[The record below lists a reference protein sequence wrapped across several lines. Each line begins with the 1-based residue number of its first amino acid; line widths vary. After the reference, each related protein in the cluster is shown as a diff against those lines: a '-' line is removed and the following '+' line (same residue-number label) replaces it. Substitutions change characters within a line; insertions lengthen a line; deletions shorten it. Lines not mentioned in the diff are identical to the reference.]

1 MSWSITSI
9 DELESIIPVNPP
21 TVNKKINPTAQYMGV
36 SFLNGAPCIV
46 ANHLNTL
53 IPVGTAMII
62 VAAVKY
68 ARVSTSIPTVNM
80 WWAHTIKPRTPIP
93 SIA

>member
-1 MSWSITSI
+1 MNPRAHNIGVEYFT
-9 DELESIIPVNPP
+9 LEPW
-21 TVNKKINPTAQYMGV
+21 
-36 SFLNGAPCIV
+36 IV

-53 IPVGTAMII
+53 MPVGTAIII

-80 WWAHTIKPRTPIP
+80 WCAHTIKPNTAIP

>member
-1 MSWSITSI
+1 MSRDALDRT
-9 DELESIIPVNPP
+9 IPVKPP
-21 TVNKKINPTAQYMGV
+21 VVKRKINPMAQIIGG
-36 SFLNGAPCIV
+36 SFLICEPKIV

-80 WWAHTIKPRTPIP
+80 
-93 SIA
+93 